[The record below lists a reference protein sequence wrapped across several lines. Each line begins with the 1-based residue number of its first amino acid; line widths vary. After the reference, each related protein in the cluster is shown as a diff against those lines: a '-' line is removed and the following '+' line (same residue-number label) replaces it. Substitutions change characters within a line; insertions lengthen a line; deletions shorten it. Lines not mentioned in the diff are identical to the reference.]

1 MTGYSRHFSKCFLC
15 EGKVLFIGGVMH
27 LILLSGGS
35 GKRLWPL
42 SNDVRSKQFLKLLK
56 DEKGVPIS
64 MIQRV
69 FKQLSEAGN
78 WESINIVAGIAQKD
92 SIELQIG
99 TEYNLIVEKERR
111 DTFPA
116 IALACSYLYSE
127 LNINKDEVVCV
138 LPVDSY
144 VENEYFSRIHH
155 LEEGIKRGHEYM
167 LLGVKPTFPTEKYGY
182 IVPFEQGLNELSE
195 GAEIAVEALSVKE
208 FVEKPSADIA
218 ENIIS
223 KGALWNCGVFCF
235 QIKSIMEHLSRNY
248 GIMDFSYES
257 IGRDFTNLN
266 KTSFDYEILENAS
279 NVGVV
284 PYSGM
289 WMDLGT
295 WQTVTCEMNNISE
308 GNVIIGET
316 CNNTHIINDI
326 GIPIVA
332 MGIGDSVIVASND
345 GILVSKKDESY
356 KLKDMVDGIGKRPM
370 YERKRWGKYRVIHEG
385 DNVLTK
391 QLIIFKGKQISYQYH
406 THREEIWT
414 ITNGE
419 GQLLLEGQ
427 KSIVK
432 SGDVIKVGKKQ
443 KHAIR
448 AITDLEIIEVQI
460 GDQLIEE
467 DIVRIDLDWS

>member
-1 MTGYSRHFSKCFLC
+1 
-15 EGKVLFIGGVMH
+15 MH

-56 DEKGVPIS
+56 DENDAPIS

-69 FKQLSEAGN
+69 FKQLSETGG
-78 WESINIVAGIAQKD
+78 WDSINVVAGSAQKE

-99 TEYNLIVEKERR
+99 TNYNLIIEKERR

-116 IALACSYLYSE
+116 IVLACSYLYSMKNLKE
-127 LNINKDEVVCV
+127 DEIVCV

-144 VENEYFSRIHH
+144 VEKEYFTRLSY
-155 LEEGIKRGHEYM
+155 LEEAIKEGYEYM
-167 LLGVKPTFPTEKYGY
+167 LLGVKPIVPTEKYGY
-182 IVPFEQGLNELSE
+182 IVPFERTNNLPFNKPVL
-195 GAEIAVEALSVKE
+195 EIDALRVKE
-208 FVEKPSADIA
+208 FIEKPKADVA
-218 ENIIS
+218 KRII
-223 KGALWNCGVFCF
+223 KQGALWNCGVFCF
-235 QIKSIMEHLSRNY
+235 RINKIIEHLSINY
-248 GIMDFSYES
+248 GIKDFSYDGVS
-257 IGRDFTNLN
+257 RNFANLN
-266 KTSFDYEILENAS
+266 KTSFDYEILEKAS

-284 PYSGM
+284 PYGGM

-308 GNVIIGET
+308 GNVVVGDT
-316 CNNTHIINDI
+316 CRNTHIINDI

-332 MGIGDSVIVASND
+332 MGIEDSVIVASND

-356 KLKDMVDGIGKRPM
+356 KLKDVVNGIGKRPM

-391 QLIIFKGKQISYQYH
+391 QLIIFQGKQLSYQYH
-406 THREEIWT
+406 NHREEIWT

-419 GQLLLEGQ
+419 GELLLDGERR
-427 KSIVK
+427 IVH
-432 SGDVIKVGKKQ
+432 SGDVIKVKKNQ

-448 AITDLEIIEVQI
+448 ALTDLEIIEVQL
-460 GDQLIEE
+460 GNQLVEE

>member
-1 MTGYSRHFSKCFLC
+1 
-15 EGKVLFIGGVMH
+15 MH

-56 DEKGVPIS
+56 DENGAPLS

-69 FKQLSEAGN
+69 FRQLSETGE
-78 WESINIVAGIAQKD
+78 WDSVNIVAGAAQKE

-99 TEYNLIVEKERR
+99 TDYNLIIEKERR

-116 IALACSYLYSE
+116 IALACSYLYSMK
-127 LNINKDEVVCV
+127 NVKADDIVCV

-144 VENEYFSRIHH
+144 VEKEYFSRLSY
-155 LEEGIKRGHEYM
+155 LEEGVKQGYEYM

-182 IVPFEQGLNELSE
+182 IVPVEMNEKLSFEKAALKT
-195 GAEIAVEALSVKE
+195 EALQVRG
-208 FVEKPSADIA
+208 FVEKPKADVA
-218 ENIIS
+218 ESIIER
-223 KGALWNCGVFCF
+223 GALWNCGVFCF
-235 QIKSIMEHLSRNY
+235 RMNKISEHLSVNY
-248 GIMDFSYES
+248 GITDFSHES
-257 IGRDFTNLN
+257 VSRNFSNLN
-266 KTSFDYEILENAS
+266 KTSFDYEILEKAS
-279 NVGVV
+279 NVGAV

-295 WQTVTCEMNNISE
+295 WQTVTCEMSNICE
-308 GNVIIGET
+308 GNVVVGET
-316 CNNTHIINDI
+316 CKNTHIINDI

-332 MGIGDSVIVASND
+332 LGIEDSVIVASND

-356 KLKDMVDGIGKRPM
+356 KLKDMVNGISKRPM

-391 QLIIFKGKQISYQYH
+391 QLIIFQGQQLSYQYH
-406 THREEIWT
+406 NHREEIWT
-414 ITNGE
+414 IANGE
-419 GQLLLEGQ
+419 GELLLDGE
-427 KSIVK
+427 KRIVR
-432 SGDVIKVGKKQ
+432 SGDVIKVGKNQ

-448 AITDLEIIEVQI
+448 ALTDLEIIEVQL
-460 GDQLIEE
+460 GAQLVEE
-467 DIVRIDLDWS
+467 DIIRIDLDWE